1 MDSIS
6 PQDTGSATDP
16 DEWADAPHTVDNIRF
31 DHRGR
36 AHYQVT
42 VKTDAH
48 RVTVSISPQGRSV
61 RVWLDGIPMQEEPV
75 EVGRYI
81 ARAVDGAR

>member
-1 MDSIS
+1 MSIIS
-6 PQDTGSATDP
+6 PQTEGDDHDDWS
-16 DEWADAPHTVDNIRF
+16 DAPHSVQNVQFT
-31 DHRGR
+31 HRGLR
-36 AHYQVT
+36 HYQVT

-61 RVWLDGIPMQEEPV
+61 RVWLDGILMQEEPV
-75 EVGRYI
+75 EVAAHL